1 MPQSLHCP
9 PEIFTTLLTG
19 YTPIQNKML
28 KMKKK
33 SNYANHISYI
43 KTQAINTQNLA
54 LPNYSLLTIDRI
66 CVCSI

>member
-1 MPQSLHCP
+1 M
-9 PEIFTTLLTG
+9 
-19 YTPIQNKML
+19 
-28 KMKKK
+28 KK
-33 SNYANHISYI
+33 SNYVNYVSYI